1 MEYNGES
8 YWRGSGNSGQDIM
21 SIPDIKITD
30 TNLDNMEE
38 QSHSASG
45 ADPKY
50 HRRKSS
56 TGSIT
61 NMRYQAQADDEREE
75 HLNTRRESS
84 RRMSSTG
91 SISEFQDT
99 ETSMQDRQPRRSST
113 SSSNGRTARSRSGST
128 AEFQYSSAEDER
140 QLLVDTSTVFSL
152 PDLHDYMTSPKPS
165 EGKLIPVSVNEPP
178 AGKETPGS
186 VRETITSTER
196 DKSLSVSGSSP
207 DKRRRRSINDISFNI
222 QPRKSIA
229 EFTPKM
235 QEQIAKFEPLLND
248 HRSGDMSSDMDYQ
261 ELTEGDGPE
270 MSRRRSTMDND
281 VSEMGR
287 RRSTR
292 NDDVPEM
299 GRRRSTRNDDGPE
312 MEMGRRRST
321 REDDITDLGR
331 RRSTREDAPYM
342 DLQGLNTEDIP
353 NMERR
358 PSIKKKIQEMEH
370 RKSMSEDMAALEHHL
385 STNENNGNME
395 YREALDADDEMI
407 PEQMAVPKIQVHSFS
422 DLVDENSEDAADLD
436 ERSLKLAE
444 PYLKYRK
451 SISELEPYLQFQ
463 DEVSKLTP
471 EIQAQWSTTEAETRG
486 SLDIQGHSSGSNCP
500 SDDENDEPNN
510 ENRPDVADGLQ
521 AHMTSILSM
530 SDTEP
535 KESDNIQS
543 SWSLTG
549 SRDSINGKK
558 SQQTRDSESEAA
570 DPASSGS
577 EGESDLDV
585 NWKLGEP
592 VPNLEYRRSISDI
605 VRGGGSSGESE
616 PELMNYR
623 ETGEG
628 EEEPQH
634 PDSRRSSGE
643 HEPTPGDEPRKSIG
657 IEMLDSLVHQQSS
670 EPIPAH
676 KSPIPP
682 DSQEDDAQWSMN
694 ETPVISAADM
704 GVRSPRDLEAPSP
717 RESATF
723 LETGETELAVSEE
736 PRRKSI
742 SMTVMDFLTS
752 RFSGVQ
758 EAQDS
763 PAPQAEVQ
771 DSCSEVCGLTEGSAS
786 DQEVHSPR
794 GSTADL
800 EAPSPRESATFLE
813 TGETE
818 LAVSE
823 EPRRKS
829 ISMAVMDFLTSRFSG
844 VQEAQDSPAPQAE
857 VQDSCSEVCGLTEGS
872 ASDQEVHSPRGS
884 TAGLDT
890 RSPRGST
897 AGSEDQS
904 PGDTTAL
911 SESHW
916 PPRGSN
922 DMEDRRSSRDS
933 VDEDHKSRKS
943 SVGALEGRIS
953 PRGSVGDVKS
963 HRSPR
968 GSTAGLDDT
977 KTYRK
982 TIPVM
987 NYPGEEDTDWAA
999 ESQTKNHKSVGD
1011 AVPGFQ
1017 GLRSFLET
1025 AQNGKSNNELFPV
1038 VTNEPRK
1045 SIGMEMF
1052 NYLVRRFSNVEPGQ
1066 DFEPERPLERDAQK
1080 SPRASFDAKDN
1091 RSSCRGSTSDLDA
1104 NRSPRGSR
1112 SDLDN
1117 NRSPRGS
1124 RTDLDANRSPRGS
1137 RTDLD
1142 ANRSPRGSR
1151 SDLND
1156 RHSSEKIVDN
1166 ISSNE
1171 EELLDSV
1178 DDSGS
1183 DLETSW
1189 TVNKED
1195 SDSKSLSRY
1204 PENRSEIQKYS
1215 PVNEMA
1221 SIYSSRRGSMKK
1233 REITEY
1239 YQMDIETG
1247 DLYYYEA
1254 PDLFTS
1260 LFHHIMTILC
1270 LPDLDM
1276 VEYELP
1282 LPSEDDLG
1290 NPGMMEDPSELQIL
1304 GEKLMQCVKRLDGS
1318 EGWTTMDN
1326 IQKDKIKKKLES
1338 ITAVTFCGCGFLGGY
1353 LVGAATYIQEHAP
1366 GLLRGRL
1373 GGSSVGSLI
1382 ATCIVCD
1389 VPLQAVRETIL
1400 KTAKASRAYLFG
1412 PLSPFFPLEEPLLKN
1427 LLKMLPEDAHIRAS
1441 GRLFLSL
1448 TRASTLTNEVV
1459 SEYKTRDELV
1469 RAVLCCCFLPGI
1481 SGFSAPTFQGRRYV
1495 DGGMS
1500 NNMPLKGPT
1509 TLSINVFAGEFDI
1522 SPDEDDTNYGPTTVF
1537 NQTLEMSMENLR
1549 KFYLAI
1555 VPPESEELDVYYDRG
1570 YADARKYITGH

>member
-1 MEYNGES
+1 MG
-8 YWRGSGNSGQDIM
+8 
-21 SIPDIKITD
+21 
-30 TNLDNMEE
+30 
-38 QSHSASG
+38 
-45 ADPKY
+45 
-50 HRRKSS
+50 
-56 TGSIT
+56 
-61 NMRYQAQADDEREE
+61 
-75 HLNTRRESS
+75 
-84 RRMSSTG
+84 
-91 SISEFQDT
+91 
-99 ETSMQDRQPRRSST
+99 
-113 SSSNGRTARSRSGST
+113 
-128 AEFQYSSAEDER
+128 
-140 QLLVDTSTVFSL
+140 
-152 PDLHDYMTSPKPS
+152 
-165 EGKLIPVSVNEPP
+165 
-178 AGKETPGS
+178 
-186 VRETITSTER
+186 
-196 DKSLSVSGSSP
+196 
-207 DKRRRRSINDISFNI
+207 
-222 QPRKSIA
+222 
-229 EFTPKM
+229 
-235 QEQIAKFEPLLND
+235 
-248 HRSGDMSSDMDYQ
+248 
-261 ELTEGDGPE
+261 
-270 MSRRRSTMDND
+270 RRRSTRDD
-281 VSEMGR
+281 DGPEMGR

-299 GRRRSTRNDDGPE
+299 GRRRSTRDNDVPEMGRRRSTRDDDVPEMGRRRSTRDDDGPE
-312 MEMGRRRST
+312 MGRRRSTRNDDVPEMGRRRSTRDDDVPEMGRRRST

-704 GVRSPRDLEAPSP
+704 GVRSPRGSTAGLDTRSPRGSTAGLDTRSPRGSTAGLDTRSPRESTAGLESGSPRGSIADLEAPSP

-794 GSTADL
+794 GSTAGLDTR
-800 EAPSPRESATFLE
+800 SPRGSTAGLDTRSPRGSTAGLDTRSPRGSTAGLDTRSPRGSTAGLDTRSPRGSTAGLES
-813 TGETE
+813 G
-818 LAVSE
+818 
-823 EPRRKS
+823 
-829 ISMAVMDFLTSRFSG
+829 
-844 VQEAQDSPAPQAE
+844 
-857 VQDSCSEVCGLTEGS
+857 
-872 ASDQEVHSPRGS
+872 SPRGS

-943 SVGALEGRIS
+943 SVGALEGRISPRGSVGALEGRISPRGSVGTLEGRISPRGSVGVLEGRISPRGSVGALEGRISPRGSVGALEGRISPRGSVGALEGRILPGGSVGALEGRISPRGSVGALEGRISPGGSVGALEGRIS

>member
-1 MEYNGES
+1 MG
-8 YWRGSGNSGQDIM
+8 
-21 SIPDIKITD
+21 
-30 TNLDNMEE
+30 
-38 QSHSASG
+38 
-45 ADPKY
+45 
-50 HRRKSS
+50 
-56 TGSIT
+56 
-61 NMRYQAQADDEREE
+61 
-75 HLNTRRESS
+75 
-84 RRMSSTG
+84 
-91 SISEFQDT
+91 
-99 ETSMQDRQPRRSST
+99 
-113 SSSNGRTARSRSGST
+113 
-128 AEFQYSSAEDER
+128 
-140 QLLVDTSTVFSL
+140 
-152 PDLHDYMTSPKPS
+152 
-165 EGKLIPVSVNEPP
+165 
-178 AGKETPGS
+178 
-186 VRETITSTER
+186 
-196 DKSLSVSGSSP
+196 
-207 DKRRRRSINDISFNI
+207 
-222 QPRKSIA
+222 
-229 EFTPKM
+229 
-235 QEQIAKFEPLLND
+235 
-248 HRSGDMSSDMDYQ
+248 
-261 ELTEGDGPE
+261 
-270 MSRRRSTMDND
+270 RRRSTRDD
-281 VSEMGR
+281 DGPEMGR

-299 GRRRSTRNDDGPE
+299 GRRRSTRDNDVPEMGRRRSTRDDDVPEMGRRRSTRDDDGPE
-312 MEMGRRRST
+312 MGRRRSTRNDDVPEMGRRRSTRDDDVPEMGRRRST

-704 GVRSPRDLEAPSP
+704 GVRSPRGSTA
-717 RESATF
+717 
-723 LETGETELAVSEE
+723 
-736 PRRKSI
+736 
-742 SMTVMDFLTS
+742 
-752 RFSGVQ
+752 
-758 EAQDS
+758 
-763 PAPQAEVQ
+763 
-771 DSCSEVCGLTEGSAS
+771 GLDTR
-786 DQEVHSPR
+786 SPR
-794 GSTADL
+794 GSTAGLDTR
-800 EAPSPRESATFLE
+800 SPRGSTAGLDTRSPRGSTAGLDTRSPRGSTAGLDTRSPRGSTAGLES
-813 TGETE
+813 G
-818 LAVSE
+818 
-823 EPRRKS
+823 
-829 ISMAVMDFLTSRFSG
+829 
-844 VQEAQDSPAPQAE
+844 
-857 VQDSCSEVCGLTEGS
+857 
-872 ASDQEVHSPRGS
+872 SPRGS

-943 SVGALEGRIS
+943 SVGALEGRISPRGSVGALEGRISPRGSVGTLEGRISPRGSVGVLEGRISPRGSVGALEGRISPRGSVGALEGRISPRGSVGALEGRILPGGSVGALEGRISPRGSVGALEGRISPGGSVGALEGRIS

>member
-1 MEYNGES
+1 MG
-8 YWRGSGNSGQDIM
+8 
-21 SIPDIKITD
+21 
-30 TNLDNMEE
+30 
-38 QSHSASG
+38 
-45 ADPKY
+45 
-50 HRRKSS
+50 
-56 TGSIT
+56 
-61 NMRYQAQADDEREE
+61 
-75 HLNTRRESS
+75 
-84 RRMSSTG
+84 
-91 SISEFQDT
+91 
-99 ETSMQDRQPRRSST
+99 
-113 SSSNGRTARSRSGST
+113 
-128 AEFQYSSAEDER
+128 
-140 QLLVDTSTVFSL
+140 
-152 PDLHDYMTSPKPS
+152 
-165 EGKLIPVSVNEPP
+165 
-178 AGKETPGS
+178 
-186 VRETITSTER
+186 
-196 DKSLSVSGSSP
+196 
-207 DKRRRRSINDISFNI
+207 
-222 QPRKSIA
+222 
-229 EFTPKM
+229 
-235 QEQIAKFEPLLND
+235 
-248 HRSGDMSSDMDYQ
+248 
-261 ELTEGDGPE
+261 
-270 MSRRRSTMDND
+270 RRRSTRDD
-281 VSEMGR
+281 DGPEMGR

-299 GRRRSTRNDDGPE
+299 GRRRSTRDNDVPEMGRRRSTRDDDVPEMGRRRSTRDDDGPE
-312 MEMGRRRST
+312 MGRRRSTRNDDVPEMGRRRSTRDDDVPEMGRRRST

-704 GVRSPRDLEAPSP
+704 GVRSPRGSTA
-717 RESATF
+717 
-723 LETGETELAVSEE
+723 
-736 PRRKSI
+736 
-742 SMTVMDFLTS
+742 
-752 RFSGVQ
+752 
-758 EAQDS
+758 
-763 PAPQAEVQ
+763 
-771 DSCSEVCGLTEGSAS
+771 GLDTR
-786 DQEVHSPR
+786 SPR
-794 GSTADL
+794 GSTAGLDTR
-800 EAPSPRESATFLE
+800 SPRGSTAGLDTRSPRGSTAGLDTRSPRGSTAGLDTRSPRGSTAGLDTRSPRGSTAGLDTRSPRGSTAGLDTRSPRGSTAGLES
-813 TGETE
+813 G
-818 LAVSE
+818 
-823 EPRRKS
+823 
-829 ISMAVMDFLTSRFSG
+829 
-844 VQEAQDSPAPQAE
+844 
-857 VQDSCSEVCGLTEGS
+857 
-872 ASDQEVHSPRGS
+872 SPRGS

-943 SVGALEGRIS
+943 SVGALEGRISPRGSVGALEGRISPRGSVGTLEGRISPRGSVGVLEGRISPRGSVGALEGRISPRGSVGALEGRISPRGSVGALEGRILPGGSVGALEGRISPRGSVGALEGRISPGGSVGALEGRIS